1 MIIMC
6 KMDGPKVSVVI
17 PTFQEGRYI
26 GELLSKLSKINP
38 HLELVVVDGGST
50 DETISVAKKFTNKVY
65 VLNKRGIGRAR
76 NYGAYKSSGEII
88 VFMDADV
95 DPPRNFLKKILSVFN
110 EKSVVGATCNIMPKN
125 PNPFEYA
132 FFRFYNLLLRL
143 FTYFKPHSRGEFLA
157 VRREAFVRAG
167 GFNES
172 LPCLEDHELV
182 FRLSKIGKFIFLND
196 LIVYE
201 SMRRF
206 RRMGFLKVLKLWISN
221 YISLFLFHKTISK
234 SWEPVR

>member
-1 MIIMC
+1 MY
-6 KMDGPKVSVVI
+6 KMDDLKVSVVI
-17 PTFQEGRYI
+17 PTLQEGKYI
-26 GELLSKLSKINP
+26 GKLLSRLSKINP
-38 HLELVVVDGGST
+38 RLEIIVIDGGST
-50 DETISVAKKFTNKVY
+50 DETVSIAKKLADKVY
-65 VLNKRGIGRAR
+65 VLRERGIGKAR
-76 NYGAYKSSGEII
+76 NYGAYKSNGEII
-88 VFMDADV
+88 VFMDADI
-95 DPPRNFLKKILSVFN
+95 DPPPNFLKKIISVFN
-110 EKSVVGATCNIMPKN
+110 KKNVVGATCNIMPKN
-125 PNPFEYA
+125 PSPFEYA

-143 FTYFKPHSRGEFLA
+143 FAHFKPHSRGEFLV
-157 VRREAFVRAG
+157 VRRNAFFKVG
-167 GFNES
+167 GFNEH

-221 YISLFLFHKTISK
+221 YISLVLIHKTISR